1 VNVITPGETLHDTSL
16 SNKSFFITF
25 YVVPLLV
32 MVGGRKTWF
41 SGLLQKRQTFF
52 LFFSPNTLIQ
62 FPVYFFFP
70 HLTQIRSGVR
80 HRKAIPNHIDKKGQ
94 SILQLQKYQNV
105 NKVHLGVISMI

>member
-41 SGLLQKRQTFF
+41 SGLLQNAKHF
-52 LFFSPNTLIQ
+52 LLFSPNTLIQ
-62 FPVYFFFP
+62 FPVYFSF
-70 HLTQIRSGVR
+70 LI
-80 HRKAIPNHIDKKGQ
+80 
-94 SILQLQKYQNV
+94 
-105 NKVHLGVISMI
+105 